1 MSGLRQ
7 QLPVLVVA
15 GKADSRSSRMGMLG
29 WPSTTRT
36 ISVITFSDTASPAD
50 VIAPLVRK
58 EREYDKNQVSLLTYS
73 KTENYSL

>member
-1 MSGLRQ
+1 
-7 QLPVLVVA
+7 
-15 GKADSRSSRMGMLG
+15 MLG

-58 EREYDKNQVSLLTYS
+58 GREYDKNQVSLLTYS